1 MSSPAKEAG
10 IADRLN
16 DSGKVAIQPA
26 AYTHH
31 RAGTSALSANSEET
45 ISLIRYAPGILL
57 VVIAIVA
64 AGQQVDPDL
73 WGHFVSDRRFLLSI
87 TWCFR
92 IPTIFG
98 ARPFVAKSRMVD
110 RSANGV
116 AIQSFRGYRT

>member
-73 WGHFVSDRRFLLSI
+73 WGHIRFGQAVLAQHHLVLQD
-87 TWCFR
+87 
-92 IPTIFG
+92 P
-98 ARPFVAKSRMVD
+98 
-110 RSANGV
+110 
-116 AIQSFRGYRT
+116 Y